1 MTSMNTKGEAP
12 GLRSLRLFLC
22 LMCFSQLGW
31 GVEII
36 ANRSVSINALSLASA
51 RSIFG
56 MRQAK
61 WPDGVQIQ
69 VFVLADTHPT
79 HVAVCKERFNLF
91 PYQLR
96 QSWDRLVYAGMA
108 QSPAEVGNEE
118 ELINKVA
125 TTPGAIGYARRV
137 KPNDPIKIIVIQ

>member
-1 MTSMNTKGEAP
+1 
-12 GLRSLRLFLC
+12 LRKLTLTLC
-22 LMCFSQLGW
+22 LMLFSQYSW

-36 ANRSVSINALSLASA
+36 THRSVGANTLSPASA

-56 MRQAK
+56 MRQVK
-61 WPDGVQIQ
+61 WPDNTRVQ

-79 HVAVCKERFNLF
+79 HVAMCKERLNLF

-108 QSPAEVGNEE
+108 QAPIEVASEE
-118 ELINKVA
+118 ELINRVA
-125 TTPGAIGYARRV
+125 ATPGAIGYVTKV
-137 KPNDPIKIIVIQ
+137 KPNDSIKIITIN